1 MYLCSFTI
9 FSWLILLLRLVWWTS
24 CNIRR
29 RTGGYIS
36 FSDPFQI
43 SNPSQLFC
51 NSSTLLKSF
60 SKRKTFSK
68 PSHYIQGGPSQSEY
82 LLRSI
87 SNGVYVL
94 LLKAILDFN
103 TEKPSQIHLKSLSS
117 DNLLKT
123 ISTHDLLWNWPCPFR
138 KSLESKNRHC
148 AHQSTYLFCK
158 ILWPSQNI

>member
-1 MYLCSFTI
+1 MPEWLDNDWHKKEASFDTKE
-9 FSWLILLLRLVWWTS
+9 W
-24 CNIRR
+24 
-29 RTGGYIS
+29 GGYIS

-123 ISTHDLLWNWPCPFR
+123 ISTHDHRVHPIIPGKLHELAHLLTLIFFF
-138 KSLESKNRHC
+138 
-148 AHQSTYLFCK
+148 FCFLLTD
-158 ILWPSQNI
+158 I

>member
-1 MYLCSFTI
+1 MQQNPHFDAVFPSRGQKSNILSGFFEENSDFWRQNKRGNSLIFYTCSRRCTT
-9 FSWLILLLRLVWWTS
+9 LLL
-24 CNIRR
+24 CNR
-29 RTGGYIS
+29 GGYIS

-123 ISTHDLLWNWPCPFR
+123 ISTHDLL
-138 KSLESKNRHC
+138 
-148 AHQSTYLFCK
+148 
-158 ILWPSQNI
+158 

>member
-1 MYLCSFTI
+1 MSQFSDEKSKYTI
-9 FSWLILLLRLVWWTS
+9 KTSLTLFNGRCYTIRLA
-24 CNIRR
+24 NDFM
-29 RTGGYIS
+29 GGYIS

-123 ISTHDLLWNWPCPFR
+123 ISTHDLL
-138 KSLESKNRHC
+138 
-148 AHQSTYLFCK
+148 
-158 ILWPSQNI
+158 

>member
-1 MYLCSFTI
+1 MTSRVSRVSSIFEFLATHPNPSTTLMDLNSFSYLLPKLLFETKMTKV
-9 FSWLILLLRLVWWTS
+9 FLKILLKKSSGSSFIL
-24 CNIRR
+24 
-29 RTGGYIS
+29 GGYIS

-123 ISTHDLLWNWPCPFR
+123 ISTHDLL
-138 KSLESKNRHC
+138 
-148 AHQSTYLFCK
+148 
-158 ILWPSQNI
+158 